1 MGGEVGRQAFCAG
14 TRLGA
19 GGEPVEAREDPPEH
33 VQAGPLAPA
42 VGFACA
48 LVHSGALKPKRN
60 EAGHN
65 VAQCNQLEGLAS

>member
-1 MGGEVGRQAFCAG
+1 
-14 TRLGA
+14 
-19 GGEPVEAREDPPEH
+19 VEAREDPPEH